1 MTAMTAMTAPS
12 KKTNSLLG
20 AAFEM
25 KMPENARPGLSLV
38 WRLVLLA
45 AAAVAVLL
53 VLLCSPLPAMAEP
66 SGPAPTPPMAPMS
79 PALEARLKQ
88 LETELRCLVCQNQT
102 LAESP
107 SGLAGDLRRE
117 VRLLAESGKSDE
129 EIKTHLRAR
138 YGDFV
143 LYRPPLELKTYLLWF
158 GPFAL
163 LLGGGG
169 LLWWLGRSRRRLSA
183 GAPAQTLST
192 DEAKRVRDLLGD

>member
-1 MTAMTAMTAPS
+1 MKASLNTLCG
-12 KKTNSLLG
+12 KLNLLLG
-20 AAFEM
+20 AEFEP
-25 KMPENARPGLSLV
+25 KMPENTRQYGGFMISAALISALIILLSV
-38 WRLVLLA
+38 SFSA
-45 AAAVAVLL
+45 
-53 VLLCSPLPAMAEP
+53 SAEP

-117 VRLLAESGKSDE
+117 VRLLAESGKSDA
-129 EIKTHLRAR
+129 EIKAHLRAR

-143 LYRPPLELKTYLLWF
+143 LYRPPLELKTSLLWF

-163 LLGGGG
+163 LLGGAG

-183 GAPAQTLST
+183 GAPAQTLSA
-192 DEAKRVRDLLGD
+192 DEAKRVRDLLGG

>member
-1 MTAMTAMTAPS
+1 MKATLNAPLNTPFR
-12 KKTNSLLG
+12 KPNSLLG
-20 AAFEM
+20 EEFEP
-25 KMPENARPGLSLV
+25 KMPENNCQYWGFIISAALILALLILLSV
-38 WRLVLLA
+38 T
-45 AAAVAVLL
+45 
-53 VLLCSPLPAMAEP
+53 LPASAEP

-79 PALEARLKQ
+79 PALEARLRQ

-129 EIKTHLRAR
+129 EIKAHLRAR

-169 LLWWLGRSRRRLSA
+169 LLWWLGRSRRLLQA
-183 GAPAQTLST
+183 GMVAPTLSD
-192 DEAKRVRDLLGD
+192 DEAKRVRDLLGG